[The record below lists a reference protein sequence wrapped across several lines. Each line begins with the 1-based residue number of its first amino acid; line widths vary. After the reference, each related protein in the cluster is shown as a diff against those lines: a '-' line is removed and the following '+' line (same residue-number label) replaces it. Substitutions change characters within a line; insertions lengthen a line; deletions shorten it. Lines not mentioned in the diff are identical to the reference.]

1 MLTSYRWIRGLI
13 GPGLMLLLF
22 SAGCEHADPLS
33 DMLPDEE
40 VVSFATLQ
48 TNIFNL
54 NCALSGCHTGTFP
67 PQGLNLSAGQAY
79 ASLVGVTAQESPDL
93 LRVKPDDPDNSYL
106 FLKITGS
113 SRINGQRMPLGRT
126 ALSAEQ
132 IDLVRR
138 WIEQG
143 AKNN

>member
-13 GPGLMLLLF
+13 VPGLMLLLF
-22 SAGCEHADPLS
+22 SAGCQHADPLS
-33 DMLPDEE
+33 DLVPPEE
-40 VVSFATLQ
+40 DVRFSTLQ
-48 TNIFNL
+48 TTIFNL

-79 ASLVGVTAQESPDL
+79 ASLVGVTAQEKPEL
-93 LRVKPDDPDNSYL
+93 LRVKPGDPDNSYIY
-106 FLKITGS
+106 LKVTGS
-113 SRINGQRMPLGRT
+113 PRINGEQMPRGRT

-132 IDLVRR
+132 IDLIRR